1 MKPCRFRTLFLTAMT
16 LAFAGS
22 ALAVAAG
29 TGSLVTSD
37 NKGISGKRVREL
49 LDTYIPTNNAHSTL
63 VVLTQ
68 CYGGDMV
75 DSLAN
80 GRANTAVI
88 SATSAGQKAQYG
100 GYDDDA
106 AGALKPGATTTSD
119 DVHQAGTDG
128 KHSTET
134 PSKAGAAV
142 SLEPVDTVNGP
153 IKSRHVLVYAGKPDI
168 GTTQDSSQR
177 DKIKSNFAGQPGTS
191 VTTVGGDGTGG
202 WDHPGTEAGLKAAL
216 AAIKAQMNADEQ
228 FILFVTDHGDKD
240 ATDVAAVETPPV
252 SGSYQSVPLFLEPP
266 VYLDM
271 FNEPNNEPVVT
282 IFVEEFGQP
291 APCDIQIGTQGFL
304 GIPFDTRV
312 DLNNDGL
319 QDPGDGWEAR
329 AIVNELQLDPVF
341 GDIVTASNLPPALPL
356 PVQINLSSGAIPKG
370 QAPGACCLPNGD
382 CQTVLEISCTV
393 DLGGFFVGIE
403 TACTAPEACCIP
415 PNDDC
420 VMLDP
425 LCCLALSG
433 TPQGPGTV
441 CTAPVACCFPD
452 GTCQDLDP
460 LCCTSSGGAPGQSG
474 SMCQGDNNGNGI
486 DDACETVIPAASDIG
501 LVVLALLAL
510 AAGIIT
516 IRRVRHRSAAG

>member
-1 MKPCRFRTLFLTAMT
+1 MKRCRIRTLFSTVMVLV
-16 LAFAGS
+16 FACP
-22 ALAVAAG
+22 ALAAPANS
-29 TGSLVTSD
+29 GSLVTSD
-37 NKGISGKRVREL
+37 NKGISGRRVREL

-75 DSLAN
+75 STLAS

-88 SATSAGQKAQYG
+88 SATSAGQTAKYG

-119 DVHQAGTDG
+119 DVHQAGTNG
-128 KHSTET
+128 KHSSET
-134 PSKAGAAV
+134 PSKAGGAV
-142 SLEPVDTVNGP
+142 PLTPVDVVNGP

-168 GTTQDSSQR
+168 GTTQDSAQR

-216 AAIKAQMNADEQ
+216 TAIKAQMNADEQ
-228 FILFVTDHGDKD
+228 FIMFVTDHGDKD
-240 ATDVAAVETPPV
+240 AADTAATETPPV
-252 SGSYQSVPLFLEPP
+252 SGTYQSVPLFLEPS
-266 VYLDM
+266 VYADM
-271 FNEPNNEPVVT
+271 FTEPNNEPVVT

-291 APCDIQIGTQGFL
+291 GPCDIQIGTQSFL
-304 GIPFDTRV
+304 NVPFDTRV

-370 QAPGACCLPNGD
+370 QVPGACCLPNGS
-382 CQTVLEISCTV
+382 CQTMLELSCTV
-393 DLGGFFVGIE
+393 DLGGSFIGI
-403 TACTAPEACCIP
+403 
-415 PNDDC
+415 D
-420 VMLDP
+420 
-425 LCCLALSG
+425 
-433 TPQGPGTV
+433 TV

-452 GTCQDLDP
+452 GSCQDLDP
-460 LCCTSSGGAPGQSG
+460 LCCASVGGTSGVAG
-474 SMCQGDNNGNGI
+474 SICLGDSNGNGI
-486 DDACETVIPAASDIG
+486 DDACEDVIPAVSGVG
-501 LVVLALLAL
+501 LAVLVLLTL
-510 AAGIIT
+510 AAGVVG
-516 IRRVRHRSAAG
+516 IRRLRQRGAAG